1 MSPTFQKRLAMAGVV
16 LLVLLLGWQSHVRS
30 VQRESLR
37 ASVTPTV
44 VPDGQLPR
52 AVAYS
57 NLSVAH
63 VPAWVAIHPVPTGTL
78 PIYPDPKATNR
89 LRNTPESAGRL
100 THNPRAILLRNAFVD
115 TSSSLPLDVPSRL
128 HASENPGAYVVQVR
142 EGLSTDLG
150 PVIAS
155 AGGRVISYIPNRS
168 WLVAANDTSAA
179 QIASAPEVAAVLPYE
194 PYFKLEPGLIPQALS
209 DSPALGT
216 LRLILTIPDADQARP
231 ALANLGAQE
240 LHRERGP
247 FGTLVTV
254 DTPASSL
261 VDLARLPQVH
271 LIETWRPAR
280 LANDR
285 SGVILGVHSNVANTG
300 PYLGLTGKGV
310 LVNLNDSGV
319 DATHPDLAGRVA
331 ALPGATN
338 YLGVSLLT
346 DPDGHGTHVAATIA
360 GNGTESASLT
370 TPPQGSVSNAKF
382 QGKAPDANLLILP
395 VDLLS
400 GPLLGDEYLQ
410 TRAAAATNRPN
421 PAIPLIS
428 NNSWGY
434 FDYNYSSH
442 SASYDAAV
450 RDALPDITGDQP
462 ILYVFA
468 AGNEG
473 EGGDNGLG
481 GFEDSIRSPG
491 NAKNVITVGALE
503 SGRNLTNSV
512 IQDTNGAFLA
522 IGSTLF
528 GTIDTNRTDYI
539 TNYPL
544 AALTDTDYE
553 VASFSSRGNVGVGT
567 EGDNGRFKPDVVA
580 PGTFIISARSSAWIL
595 TNDIPTNNAVYYYLF
610 KDLTNETGPHY
621 RYESGTSM
629 AAPAV
634 SGLLAL
640 MQEFFSQST
649 NGPSPS
655 PAGYKALLINGS
667 VPTSEAYAPD
677 QTVTL
682 NLGGWGE
689 PYLPRIL
696 QPGPLFTGT
705 TGRLAYVIE
714 SDDPAAPLPEG
725 QTTRNPGLATGDTRS
740 YRLSLSSVNTNAA
753 STLVRLTLVWTDPPG
768 NPAGAAKLVNDLDLV
783 VSNELTGRVFVG
795 NNFDPQTG
803 ISSAL
808 IATNDFKTNAD
819 AVFDRINNV
828 EHIVFDPAGAS
839 NFVVSVVAHL
849 VNVNTRRDATN
860 AILQDFALAIASD
873 ADAGTGVSTATLA
886 PITPEPT
893 LPGTG
898 VPLFRIL
905 TNGYALLSERAGA
918 NSPLINDPIGQS
930 NQWRFY
936 VFTNTPGATT
946 AIGDFVLTNGSNIA
960 FITFPVGE
968 LSRSRTNEPDIDL
981 YVSLNRGLTNLDP
994 QVIAEAFK
1002 STGQGATEMVI
1013 FTNAPA
1019 EETVYYVG
1027 VKSED
1032 HEAVEY
1038 GFVGV
1043 STDQS
1048 FGNVVNGVPAP
1059 FALPLTPSIPDGTP
1073 KKPGKGLYLAISTES
1088 KKLRKVVATDTIRHQ
1103 RFPDLLGNLKHQNT
1117 YAVLNNHG
1125 LLGGLLSQTNPGVTT
1140 TYEDTKSTK
1149 FGKTRHTDGPG
1160 SLKNFIGKSGIGP
1173 WFLSMIDNAAGNTG
1187 RISSFKLGL
1196 VPNDFS
1202 SDLVSR
1208 CVDPF
1213 SDEVEFIEIPT
1224 DAVELDVTVTNMAPA
1239 LSLEVYIK
1247 RDDIPDPSTPTTS
1260 DTYATIQPPGGTLS
1274 LSVHDVPPLVPGRY
1288 FILVHN
1294 PNGVQVCYKIKGVI
1308 QRDLNAK
1315 ITRVYSPG
1323 DTPRPLPDQARTFSS
1338 IAVTDNRPVTDVQVG
1353 VRLDHGRESDLSMRL
1368 TDPAGTS
1375 TVLFENRGGYDST
1388 GLGTTTIYTNGQFSH
1403 VALVYQRA
1411 SQLASLYVNARLVD
1425 QKILPRYNPVTTN
1438 DFFFHFDPAGKLGGT
1453 NVPLIVDDFGIW
1465 ATAIPTDLL
1474 DDIYFDGLFG
1484 FGKDPTDPYLG
1495 LQVWWTF
1502 DSDGTDVIGTN
1513 AVSLFGDTLIVPGQ
1527 IGNALQFSSPDAFG
1541 RAIASPELDVGNLP
1555 GFTLE
1560 GWINVSAVPELI
1572 AGWGNTNDSLHPALL
1587 ANYPL
1592 PVGAGVGSV
1601 SALLKGDLTNP
1612 PPSTVVLKS
1621 PFGINTVGSKTT
1633 NILYA
1638 VFDDSQETANR
1649 LIKFAVPPYY
1659 SDTTITIVSVSEF
1672 ETDPEGVYTA
1682 GSILDGWTVE
1692 GQVSQYYTPGE
1703 AYNGIGFISLDQSGI
1718 NQSVDV
1724 ITNEVYS
1731 VSFASKRSPFVTNG
1745 ASQAVVLVGT
1755 NEIGRVDLDV
1765 FWQTNVFHY
1774 LSTNAG
1780 TVTVHLE
1787 PSGDGQ
1793 PTNAG
1798 VLIDSLVIAD
1808 GGTGH
1813 YLPEEPLAPHIGVN
1827 SIGSWSLEIADG
1839 RAPISGSLLDWQLTL
1854 TLAPTNPPAITLTNG
1869 IPFQT
1874 NANGDGTQ
1882 YFIVQVP
1889 PEATAATNSLVSISG
1904 GPLRLLFNQNGLPD
1918 GTLPNDTIL
1927 LDNVTGTSNRV
1938 LDKVNLP
1945 TLKPG
1950 FRYYLGVQNVNLKE
1964 TNAFKIEVDFA
1975 IKITP
1980 LQDGVPFQATNS
1992 DTGLLDYYGFDVAP
2006 GVLAAQFVVS
2016 NFPSDLNLVLSK
2028 GQPLPTRS
2036 AYQYA
2041 STNTG
2046 TTPENII
2053 LDLTDQPVPISPGR
2067 WYLGVYATGVAAP
2080 APVPYTIVASQVTN
2094 ATPLASVVPVKGTLN
2109 GKPQYFSL
2117 SVPPNPLLIEFALQQ
2132 LSGPADLYVRLGDI
2146 PLPQLGRFDA
2156 ASVANDSSDRVIEFN
2171 LNSVPIP
2178 VSSGVWYVAVIP
2190 RGPNPVTFTLT
2201 ALYSTTDAG
2210 YTDLLDSV
2218 PTYSTITMDRTN
2230 DLYRFIAPINTSGLL
2245 FELYALTGE
2254 AHLLAALGQFPAL
2267 STNPLSN
2274 FQSPGSPEDIVL
2286 RTNASTPD
2294 LAGTYF
2300 LEVRTAGGID
2310 VQYTVRASTRKNGL
2324 LLSGQDLTTTLGDLG
2339 SDGIPTSL
2347 VVNTIPTELYQLEF
2361 TTQLGLTASN
2371 IVWTLVPP
2379 PVVATNQVYK
2389 FTLPPPAGQPGDPMF
2404 FQILHLPQP

>member
-1 MSPTFQKRLAMAGVV
+1 MSSTFQKRLAMAGVV
-16 LLVLLLGWQSHVRS
+16 LLVLLLGWQTHVRQS
-30 VQRESLR
+30 QRESLR
-37 ASVTPTV
+37 ASLEPKVERNNQVPPAV
-44 VPDGQLPR
+44 VASTS
-52 AVAYS
+52 AVAR
-57 NLSVAH
+57 
-63 VPAWVAIHPVPTGTL
+63 VPAWVKINPIASGTL
-78 PIYPDPKATNR
+78 PTFFDPKATNR
-89 LRNTPESAGRL
+89 LRNTPETAGRL
-100 THNPRAILLRNAFVD
+100 VHNPRAIMLRNAFVD
-115 TSSSLPLDVPSRL
+115 TASSVPLEVPSRL
-128 HASENPGAYVVQVR
+128 HAADHPGAYVVQVR
-142 EGLSTDLG
+142 EGLSTDLN
-150 PVIAS
+150 PVISS

-168 WLVAANDTSAA
+168 WLVAADDASAA
-179 QIASAPEVAAVLPYE
+179 QIALAPEVAAVLPYE

-209 DSPALGT
+209 DSPVLGR
-216 LRLILTIPDADQARP
+216 LRLILTIPEADQARSE
-231 ALANLGAQE
+231 LARLGAQE

-254 DTPASSL
+254 DAPASSL
-261 VDLARLPQVH
+261 VDLARLPEVH
-271 LIETWRPAR
+271 LIETWHPAR

-285 SGVILGVHSNVANTG
+285 AGVILGINSNAINTG

-319 DATHPDLAGRVA
+319 DKTHRDLVGRVA
-331 ALPGATN
+331 ALAGATN
-338 YLGVSLLT
+338 SLGNSLLT
-346 DPDGHGTHVAATIA
+346 DPDGHGTHVAASIA
-360 GNGTESASLT
+360 GDGSGSTSLKA
-370 TPPQGSVSNAKF
+370 PPQGSVSNANF
-382 QGKAPDANLLILP
+382 QGKAPAANLLILP

-410 TRAAAATNRPN
+410 TRAASATNRSN

-434 FDYNYSSH
+434 FDYSYSSH

-450 RDALPDITGDQP
+450 RDALPDVTGDQP

-473 EGGDNGLG
+473 GGGDNGLG
-481 GFEDSIRSPG
+481 GFEDTIRSPG

-503 SGRNLTNSV
+503 SARNLTNSV
-512 IQDTNGAFLA
+512 IQDTNGTFLA

-528 GTIDTNRTDYI
+528 GTIDTNRSDYI
-539 TNYPL
+539 TNFPF

-553 VASFSSRGNVGVGT
+553 VASFSGRGNVGVGT
-567 EGDNGRFKPDVVA
+567 EGDNGRSKPDVVA
-580 PGTFIISARSSAWIL
+580 PGIFTISARSSAWEL

-610 KDLTNETGPHY
+610 KDLTNETGPYY
-621 RYESGTSM
+621 RYDSGTSM
-629 AAPAV
+629 ATPAV

-640 MQEFFSQST
+640 MQEFFSRSS

-667 VPTSEAYAPD
+667 IPTSDAYAPD

-689 PYLPRIL
+689 PYLPRLL
-696 QPGPLFTGT
+696 QPGPIFSGV

-714 SDDPAAPLPEG
+714 SDDPALPLPAGE
-725 QTTRNPGLATGDTRS
+725 TVRNPGLATGETRS
-740 YRLSLSSVNTNAA
+740 YRLSVSSLNTNAV
-753 STLVRLTLVWTDPPG
+753 SSLVRLTLVWTDPPG

-783 VSNELTGRVFVG
+783 VSNEITGRVYVG
-795 NNFDPQTG
+795 NRFDTQSG
-803 ISSAL
+803 ISTAL

-873 ADAGTGVSTATLA
+873 SDAGTGLSTATIAPLA
-886 PITPEPT
+886 AEPS

-898 VPLFRIL
+898 LPSVQIL
-905 TNGYALLSERAGA
+905 TNGLALFSQRAGA
-918 NSPLINDPIGQS
+918 NSPLINDPIGQT

-936 VFTNTPGATT
+936 IFTNTPGATS
-946 AIGDFVLTNGSNIA
+946 AIGDFVLTNGSNVA

-981 YVSLNRGLTNLDP
+981 YVSLDPALTNLDAGA
-994 QVIAEAFK
+994 IAAAFK
-1002 STGQGATEMVI
+1002 STSQGATEMVL

-1019 EETVYYVG
+1019 QQTIYYIG

-1032 HEAVEY
+1032 HEATEY

-1048 FGNVVNGVPAP
+1048 FGNVVNGVPTP

-1073 KKPGKGLYLAISTES
+1073 KKPGKGLYLAIGTER

-1103 RFPDLLGNLKHQNT
+1103 RFADLLGNLKHANT

-1125 LLGGLLSQTNPGVTT
+1125 PLGGFTSQTNPGVTT

-1149 FGKTRHTDGPG
+1149 YGATRHTDGPG
-1160 SLKNFIGKSGIGP
+1160 SLKNFIGKSGVGP

-1187 RISSFKLGL
+1187 RIANFKLGL

-1202 SDLVSR
+1202 ADFVSR
-1208 CVDPF
+1208 CVDPY
-1213 SDEVEFIEIPT
+1213 SDEVEFIEVPT
-1224 DAVELDVTVTNMAPA
+1224 DAVELDVTISNMAPA
-1239 LSLEVYIK
+1239 LSLELYIK
-1247 RDDIPDPSTPTTS
+1247 RDDIPDPANPTNS
-1260 DTYATIQPPGGTLS
+1260 DKYATIQPPGGTLS
-1274 LSVHDVPPLVPGRY
+1274 LSVHDVPPLVSGGY

-1294 PNGVQVCYKIKGVI
+1294 PNGVQVCYKIKGVVK
-1308 QRDLNAK
+1308 RDLAAK
-1315 ITRVYSPG
+1315 ITRVYSSG
-1323 DTPRPLPDQARTFSS
+1323 DTPKALHDQAASFSS
-1338 IAVTDNRPVTDVQVG
+1338 IAVADNRPVTDVQVG
-1353 VRLDHGRESDLSMRL
+1353 VRLDHGRESDLAMRL

-1375 TVLFENRGGYDST
+1375 TVLFENRGGYDSS
-1388 GLGTTTIYTNGQFSH
+1388 GVGTTTIYTNGDFSH
-1403 VALVYQRA
+1403 VALVYDRA

-1425 QKILPRYNPVTTN
+1425 QKVLPRYNPVTTN
-1438 DFFFHFDPAGKLGGT
+1438 DFFFHLDPSGQLGGT

-1474 DDIYFDGLFG
+1474 DDIYFDGLLG

-1495 LQVWWTF
+1495 LQVWWPF
-1502 DSDGTDVIGTN
+1502 DSDGSDIVGTN
-1513 AVSLFGDTLIVPGQ
+1513 NVALYGNYQIVSGQ
-1527 IGNALQFSSPDAFG
+1527 IGNAVQFSSSDAFG
-1541 RAIASPELDVGNLP
+1541 RAIASPGLDVGSLP

-1587 ANYPL
+1587 ANYP
-1592 PVGAGVGSV
+1592 PPAGAEIGSV
-1601 SALLKGDLTNP
+1601 SALLEGSPTNP
-1612 PPSTVVLKS
+1612 PPGLVVLKS

-1638 VFDDSQETANR
+1638 VFGDDVETANQ
-1649 LIKFAVPPYY
+1649 LIKFATPPFY
-1659 SDTTITIVSVSEF
+1659 SDTTVTIVSVSEF
-1672 ETDPEGVYTA
+1672 ESDPEGVYTV
-1682 GSILDGWTVE
+1682 GSILDGWTVD
-1692 GQVSQYYTPGE
+1692 GQVTQYYTPGE
-1703 AYNGIGFISLDQSGI
+1703 AYNGIGFISLDHLGI
-1718 NQSVDV
+1718 ERSMDV
-1724 ITNEVYS
+1724 VTNEVYS
-1731 VSFASKRSPFVTNG
+1731 VSFAAKLSPFVTNG

-1774 LSTNAG
+1774 FSTNAG
-1780 TVTVHLE
+1780 QATVYVE
-1787 PSGDGQ
+1787 PSADGN

-1798 VLIDSLVIAD
+1798 VLIDSLVITD

-1827 SIGSWSLEIADG
+1827 SIGTWALELVDS
-1839 RAPISGSLLDWQLTL
+1839 RAPFSGTLVDWQLTL

-1869 IPFQT
+1869 LSYQT
-1874 NANGDGTQ
+1874 NIAGDGTQ

-1889 PEATAATNSLVSISG
+1889 PEATAATNTLISISG
-1904 GPLRLLFNQNGLPD
+1904 GPLRLLFNQDGLPD

-1927 LDNVTGTSNRV
+1927 LNNVTGSSNRV

-1945 TLKPG
+1945 TLQPG
-1950 FRYYLGVQNVNLKE
+1950 RRYYLGVQNVNL
-1964 TNAFKIEVDFA
+1964 TDSNVFQVEVDFA
-1975 IKITP
+1975 INITP
-1980 LQDGVPFQATNS
+1980 LHDGVPYQATNS
-1992 DTGLLDYYGFDVAP
+1992 DIGLLDYYSFDVAP
-2006 GVLAAQFVVS
+2006 GVLAAQFSLS

-2041 STNTG
+2041 STNAG
-2046 TTPENII
+2046 TNPEII
-2053 LDLTDQPVPISPGR
+2053 LLDLTDQPVPISPGR

-2080 APVPYTIVASQVTN
+2080 APVPYTIVASQITN
-2094 ATPLASVVPVKGTLN
+2094 ATPLADLVPTKGKAT
-2109 GKPQYFSL
+2109 GIPQYYSFT
-2117 SVPPNPLLIEFALQQ
+2117 VPPNPVLIQFALQQ
-2132 LSGPADLYVRLGDI
+2132 LSAPADLYVRLGDVPI
-2146 PLPQLGRFDA
+2146 PQLGRFDA
-2156 ASVANDSSDRVIEFN
+2156 LSVATDTSDRVIELN
-2171 LNSVPIP
+2171 SNSVPTAA
-2178 VSSGVWYVAVIP
+2178 SGGVWYVAVIP
-2190 RGPNPVTFTLT
+2190 QGPNPVTFTLT
-2201 ALYSTTDAG
+2201 ALYSTANAG

-2218 PTYSTITMDRTN
+2218 PTYSTITADRTN
-2230 DLYRFIAPINTSGLL
+2230 DLYRFIAPTNTSGLL
-2245 FELYALTGE
+2245 FELYGLSGE
-2254 AHLLAALGQFPAL
+2254 AHLLAAFGQFPAQ

-2274 FQSPGSPEDIVL
+2274 FQSSGSSEDIVL
-2286 RTNASTPD
+2286 RTNAATPD
-2294 LAGTYF
+2294 LVGTYY
-2300 LEVRTAGGID
+2300 LEVFTLGGVD
-2310 VQYTVRASTRKNGL
+2310 VQYTIRASTRKNGL
-2324 LLSGQDLTTTLGDLG
+2324 LLSGQDLATTLSDLG
-2339 SDGIPTSL
+2339 SDGLPTSL
-2347 VVNTIPTELYQLEF
+2347 TVNVVPTELYQLEF
-2361 TTQLGLTASN
+2361 TTNLSLTASN
-2371 IVWTLVPP
+2371 MVWTLVPP
-2379 PVVATNQVYK
+2379 PVVPTNQFYK
-2389 FTLPPPAGQPGDPMF
+2389 FPLPPPTGQPGDPMF